1 MTTFVVAHGAWSS
14 AWAWRKMRPLLR
26 AAGHEIWTPSY
37 TGLGERAHLANPAID
52 LDTHIKDVVGV
63 LEMEGL
69 NDVVLVGHS
78 YGGMVATG
86 VADRARARIAQL
98 VYLDAFVPRDGQ
110 SVLDLQPPEAAQ
122 RTRDLVQTKG
132 DGWRIPPN
140 PMPPDTP
147 DADVAWASGRRFP
160 AGQDIRTAAPPD
172 FASGAAAAHYIY
184 CKRNRTGRRVP
195 PVRRAR
201 ATRRLAPVRNRFQPQ
216 PAHHPAARR
225 RSRCDLDGM
234 MVPRGTPPAHKV
246 HRGSHR

>member
-14 AWAWRKMRPLLR
+14 AWAWKKMRPLLR

-63 LEMEGL
+63 LEMEDL

-110 SVLDLQPPEAAQ
+110 SVLDLQPPEA
-122 RTRDLVQTKG
+122 RNRMRDLVQTKG

-147 DADVAWASGRRFP
+147 EADVAWASSRRFP
-160 AGQDIRTAAPPD
+160 QPVKTFEQPLHLTSQAAPPPRT
-172 FASGAAAAHYIY
+172 YIY
-184 CKRNRTGRRVP
+184 CKRNAPGDVFRQFAE
-195 PVRRAR
+195 RAR
-201 ATRRLAPVRNRFQPQ
+201 REGWHLFEMDSSHNPHITQPDALLAILTEI
-216 PAHHPAARR
+216 ASASAR
-225 RSRCDLDGM
+225 
-234 MVPRGTPPAHKV
+234 P
-246 HRGSHR
+246 